1 MAEQIETT
9 EASEEKTT
17 VTSTASKKETKKST
31 RTKMLKSEKITVSLG
46 KKITVVFP
54 GTSVTQ
60 REVYD
65 AATMPNGARSLVML
79 YQNFM
84 NQIIDSPKIDWDY
97 FDKKIAKEDRESEVV
112 ITEDDGTEVT
122 YKLTFPG
129 VQELLA
135 IRDAATSSFGEVLDG
150 PLFQGFI
157 MDIIQSEDITDLDYF
172 DSHNGYRTLMDTAS
186 NLMDSWLNDSEIYS
200 YMNGVDA
207 FIQRMFR

>member
-1 MAEQIETT
+1 MAEQTKET
-9 EASEEKTT
+9 EATEVKTT
-17 VTSTASKKETKKST
+17 ATATKKTAKKST